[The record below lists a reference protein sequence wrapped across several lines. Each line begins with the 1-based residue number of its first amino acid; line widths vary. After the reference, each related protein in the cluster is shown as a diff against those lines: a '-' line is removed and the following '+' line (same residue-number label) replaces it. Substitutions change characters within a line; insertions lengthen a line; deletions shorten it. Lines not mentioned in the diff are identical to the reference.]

1 MSTVQ
6 YFKVFRG
13 ITDHRLDKVRL
24 PESVKF
30 DSHDDAATFAV
41 FLASNHG
48 PDNQGIWFAHS
59 ISVLGD

>member
-13 ITDHRLDKVRL
+13 ITDHRLDKVRT

-30 DSHDDAATFAV
+30 DSPDLAQDYAV
-41 FLASNHG
+41 KLADEHG